1 MEIAIFNKCFYCNGL
16 HSNPTDL
23 TASINISIST
33 EINTLKFSN
42 WMLDWQNWKIL
53 FKGLKLWFWFMTS
66 CFILKLRNI
75 PKFRS
80 YSLLVGWYASKCHLL
95 FIWYFFLT
103 FVISNFQILKNFAFL
118 SFFSCQMWSRNW
130 LKMLFR
136 SDFDQISTFFLGR
149 LVPNFNRSP
158 ISIQD

>member
-1 MEIAIFNKCFYCNGL
+1 MEIAIFNKCFYCYVL

-23 TASINISIST
+23 TSSINISIST

-42 WMLDWQNWKIL
+42 WMVDWQNWKIL
-53 FKGLKLWFWFMTS
+53 LLGLKLWFMTS
-66 CFILKLRNI
+66 CFILKLRNN

-80 YSLLVGWYASKCHLL
+80 YSLLVCWYASKCHLL

-136 SDFDQISTFFLGR
+136 SDFHQISTFFLGR

>member
-1 MEIAIFNKCFYCNGL
+1 MTPWILQIV
-16 HSNPTDL
+16 
-23 TASINISIST
+23 
-33 EINTLKFSN
+33 
-42 WMLDWQNWKIL
+42 LDWNSARYLFAILLKNRKIL
-53 FKGLKLWFWFMTS
+53 LPGLKLWFMTS
-66 CFILKLRNI
+66 CFILKLRNN

-80 YSLLVGWYASKCHLL
+80 YSLLVCWYASKCHLL

-136 SDFDQISTFFLGR
+136 SDFHQISTFFL
-149 LVPNFNRSP
+149 RSTCP
-158 ISIQD
+158 EFQP

>member
-1 MEIAIFNKCFYCNGL
+1 MFRPQDIPRLMFGEYFPQNCGSSRLTWNSAEVLFYHPFEEL
-16 HSNPTDL
+16 
-23 TASINISIST
+23 
-33 EINTLKFSN
+33 INTFLGRKR
-42 WMLDWQNWKIL
+42 
-53 FKGLKLWFWFMTS
+53 WFMTS